1 MRKLIVVTQQ
11 VDPASAVLGATVPKL
26 RALAERVEELVVLTD
41 SAAEGALPDNV
52 TIRTFNASRR
62 AGRGMRFESALAREL
77 SRRPR
82 PSAVLAHMCPIYAV
96 LAAPLARPTGVKVL
110 LWFTHWRRSALLSTA
125 TRASSKVLSVDK
137 RTFPIKTRKL
147 VAIGHGIDVSDLPCV
162 KRPEDRE
169 PFTLLALGRT
179 SPAKGLVTIL
189 RAVEQVP
196 EVRLRIVGPSLTEE
210 ERMHRIALDRLVIEL
225 GLLDR
230 VDISGPVPRQAIP
243 SLYADARQRHAG
255 GRRGQGRLRGGR
267 DVPAGDRL
275 EPRLRHAPSRAAAV
289 RAREPGE
296 PRGRDPLRARGRPAG
311 ARADTARHRDAGALG
326 RRLGRP
332 RRRARWVSLRIL
344 HVAKVA
350 GISGSENHLLLLL
363 PALRARGHDVRL
375 VMLHEDEPGA
385 AELAD
390 RLEHD
395 GVPVDRMRMRASV
408 DPLVFGRLARSIRR
422 ARPDVVHT
430 HLVHADFHGLT
441 AARLARVPLL
451 VSTKHG
457 FNPFRS
463 RRAFAAADRTVAR
476 LADVHVAIS
485 AGLARYLAENEGFD
499 ASAFEVVHYGIE
511 PGPEPPSPPGEPR
524 LAIVGR
530 LIPIKGHEVLLEA
543 LRLARDDVP
552 ELTL

>member
-1 MRKLIVVTQQ
+1 M
-11 VDPASAVLGATVPKL
+11 LGPTVPKL

-243 SLYADARQRHAG
+243 SLYADVDTLVNDMREGAADKVVYEAAATCLPVIASNHAFDTLLPE
-255 GRRGQGRLRGGR
+255 RLRFEHGNPESLADAIR
-267 DVPAGDRL
+267 FVLEADRQ
-275 EPRLRHAPSRAAAV
+275 
-289 RAREPGE
+289 
-296 PRGRDPLRARGRPAG
+296 
-311 ARADTARHRDAGALG
+311 ALG
-326 RRLGRP
+326 RT
-332 RRRARWVSLRIL
+332 L
-344 HVAKVA
+344 HGTVTREHS
-350 GISGSENHLLLLL
+350 I
-363 PALRARGHDVRL
+363 DVWADR
-375 VMLHEDEPGA
+375 VV
-385 AELAD
+385 ELA
-390 RLEHD
+390 
-395 GVPVDRMRMRASV
+395 G
-408 DPLVFGRLARSIRR
+408 
-422 ARPDVVHT
+422 
-430 HLVHADFHGLT
+430 
-441 AARLARVPLL
+441 
-451 VSTKHG
+451 
-457 FNPFRS
+457 
-463 RRAFAAADRTVAR
+463 
-476 LADVHVAIS
+476 
-485 AGLARYLAENEGFD
+485 
-499 ASAFEVVHYGIE
+499 
-511 PGPEPPSPPGEPR
+511 
-524 LAIVGR
+524 
-530 LIPIKGHEVLLEA
+530 
-543 LRLARDDVP
+543 
-552 ELTL
+552 